1 MGPIRSISVEI
12 ALGRGSTSV
21 KSPPLILIKESTAM
35 TEKWDILCMRF
46 LLSPFM
52 GGQVGMTGEIGTS
65 YEIPFFK
72 GMTNET

>member
-1 MGPIRSISVEI
+1 
-12 ALGRGSTSV
+12 
-21 KSPPLILIKESTAM
+21 M